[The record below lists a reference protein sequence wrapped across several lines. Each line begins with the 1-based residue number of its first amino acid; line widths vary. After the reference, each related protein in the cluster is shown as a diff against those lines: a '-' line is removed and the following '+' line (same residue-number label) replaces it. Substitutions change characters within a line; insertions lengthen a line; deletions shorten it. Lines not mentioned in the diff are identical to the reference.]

1 MREKYKPPQGML
13 KLEQIKAL
21 LKKMPYINGVCIM
34 GLCEPFLNPETPNVL
49 RWLKDEGKYS
59 ISITTNGMVDLNE
72 DKLDALLRAN
82 DMVFSIDTSEPETFK
97 YLRGGADLKRVT
109 SNMERLIKY
118 KKDRGMKK
126 MDNPPIHINAV
137 VTSKNFHQIPDLIK
151 MLGAYADDLKYLMVD
166 PVTRPDYQE
175 FEEPLMLQ
183 REEFDKH
190 IEEYRELAKKS
201 PLKIVGF
208 DYMLKESRNWRDCHL
223 TWDGMFVQPNG
234 DAYFC
239 YDYEYVIGNV
249 FKDDPL
255 KVWNSDGAKEFR
267 KRLLTDDPPLKQCH
281 CCDFAR
287 PGWQVEGA
295 YTRGH
300 QDVGD
305 PSQAT

>member
-1 MREKYKPPQGML
+1 MSNLCNIKCVYCMREKYKPPQGML

-72 DKLDALLRAN
+72 DKLDALLRAD

-255 KVWNSDGAKEFR
+255 KVWNSDRAKIAR
-267 KRLLTDDPPLKQCH
+267 
-281 CCDFAR
+281 CCA
-287 PGWQVEGA
+287 W
-295 YTRGH
+295 
-300 QDVGD
+300 
-305 PSQAT
+305 

>member
-1 MREKYKPPQGML
+1 ML

-72 DKLDALLRAN
+72 DKLDALLRAD

-109 SNMERLIKY
+109 SNMERLTKY

-281 CCDFAR
+281 RCDFAR